1 MEPVYIG
8 VDLGTTL
15 KRKSTGIASLVQKDN
30 KPCIQTLPEHII
42 SDDEVIR
49 SCIRKLAGNS
59 SEIIIGI
66 DAPLSKPS
74 HGTMRECERRLR
86 KHGIACYPSGAEWVR
101 EWVDKGI
108 ALGKWAENELGAKAI
123 EVYPYAAKR
132 KLNIG
137 AHEKKKTKK
146 GRQVIQSGLNTV
158 ISGLDGIT
166 GEKLLTDDQL
176 DAILSAY
183 TAYCKGTGCAIK
195 IGGEDGSI
203 YIPQKRHDRQ
213 ISKY

>member
-1 MEPVYIG
+1 
-8 VDLGTTL
+8 
-15 KRKSTGIASLVQKDN
+15 
-30 KPCIQTLPEHII
+30 
-42 SDDEVIR
+42 
-49 SCIRKLAGNS
+49 
-59 SEIIIGI
+59 
-66 DAPLSKPS
+66 
-74 HGTMRECERRLR
+74 MRECERRLR

-108 ALGKWAENELGAKAI
+108 ALREWAEHELGAKAI

-158 ISGLDGIT
+158 ISGLDETT
-166 GEKLLTDDQL
+166 GEKLLSDDEL

-183 TAYCKGTGCAIK
+183 TAYCKGTGYAIK
-195 IGGEDGSI
+195 IDGEDGSI
-203 YIPQKRHDRQ
+203 YIPQKRHDQ
-213 ISKY
+213 KISKY